1 MSDNLM
7 LVVDKIICIP
17 GPGKSDADFST
28 VNLEVKTK
36 VP

>member
-1 MSDNLM
+1 M
-7 LVVDKIICIP
+7 LVIDKIICVP
-17 GPGKSDADFST
+17 GPGKSDADLSA